1 MRTRLYLA
9 ELGLDK
15 VRCRQIVGCLLGAL
29 VLGYPHLAVLQLQVG
44 DEVCEGASVL
54 LATFGQPGVSSNSSV
69 KVVQTLA
76 MPVLELP

>member
-1 MRTRLYLA
+1 M
-9 ELGLDK
+9 LGLDK
-15 VRCRQIVGCLLGAL
+15 VRSRQIVGCLLGAL
-29 VLGYPHLAVLQLQVG
+29 VLGHPHLAVLQLQVG
-44 DEVCEGASVL
+44 DEVRKGASVL